1 MHPDLERQLAVQR
14 AQDIRREV
22 SAARRVA
29 VAGDEG
35 VVIRAARR
43 DEQGALASLA
53 ALDDQLPPIGDVLVA
68 EVDGSIAA
76 ALPMGGG
83 RAIAD
88 PFRPTLH
95 LTALLEAR
103 ADQIASSRRVGRARR
118 MGRHGFALLRRTA

>member
-1 MHPDLERQLAVQR
+1 MHPDLERQLADQR
-14 AQDIRREV
+14 AQDIRREA
-22 SAARRVA
+22 SAVRRAPVA
-29 VAGDEG
+29 DDEG

-43 DEQGALASLA
+43 DEQGALAALA

-83 RAIAD
+83 QAIAD
-88 PFRPTLH
+88 PFRHTLH

-103 ADQIASSRRVGRARR
+103 AGQISSTRRVRRAR
-118 MGRHGFALLRRTA
+118 RHGFALLRRTA